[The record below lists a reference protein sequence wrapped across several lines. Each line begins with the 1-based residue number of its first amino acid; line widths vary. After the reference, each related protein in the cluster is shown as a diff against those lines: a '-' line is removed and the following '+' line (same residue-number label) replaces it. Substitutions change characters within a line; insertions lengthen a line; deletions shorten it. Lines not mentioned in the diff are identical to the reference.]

1 MKIGAIQAISILAMT
16 MIALLTPGQN
26 LLAAQEKPLE
36 LMMARIEEKDS
47 LKGQEA
53 LYFKK
58 LTPLLFEYLQA
69 NFKEAEIE
77 PLYKAQTVRELGTLF
92 EKQFGK
98 NIIEFGEK
106 MFAFFEE
113 KASKNKVI
121 QNEEWSEW
129 TSEHFVFFANPGSR
143 AEADIELIKS
153 SAEETLAFLAFS
165 LAMEEELAHSLK
177 VLHSVLPEKNKKEPT
192 KSFPGKIA
200 VYLHQAREGE
210 AVKSISRRSQGA
222 TSFGATITESGEEKG
237 WGRLTAQINIFYF
250 NAFSLAVLNH
260 EVGHAVLFLESFD
273 PSSLTKNPLKGES
286 DLKKAFFAGYT
297 PLSPFLHEGLGD
309 YVIYYHG
316 FYHHWP
322 LLPQPEKVVQSFL
335 NSSLYIP
342 LKRLV
347 KEDGAFRKEHH
358 KEYSLEA
365 ASFLSYLIQTYGEAR
380 LKKWFLSGKDSIVTF
395 EKIFD
400 VSIEEMEKN
409 WLLEIKKENNQPIN
423 TENFNR

>member
-69 NFKEAEIE
+69 NFKETEIE
-77 PLYKAQTVRELGTLF
+77 PLYKAQTVIELGTLF

-113 KASKNKVI
+113 KASTDATPRSG
-121 QNEEWSEW
+121 EWSDW
-129 TSEHFVFFANPGSR
+129 TSEHLVFFANPGSR

-153 SAEETLAFLAFS
+153 SAEETLASLASS
-165 LAMEEELAHSLK
+165 LAMEEELARSLK
-177 VLHSVLPEKNKKEPT
+177 VLHSVSPEKNKKELI

-200 VYLHQAREGE
+200 VYLLQAREGE
-210 AVKSISRRSQGA
+210 AMKRISRRSQGA
-222 TSFGATITESGEEKG
+222 TSFGATILDSGEEKG

-260 EVGHAVLFLESFD
+260 EAGHAVLFLGSFN

-297 PLSPFLHEGLGD
+297 PIAPFLHEGIGD
-309 YVIYYHG
+309 YIIYYHG

-322 LLPQPEKVVQSFL
+322 LLPQPDRVVQSFL

-342 LKRLV
+342 LKRLI
-347 KEDGAFRKEHH
+347 KEDGAFRREHH

-365 ASFLSYLIQTYGEAR
+365 ASFINYLIKTYGKER
-380 LKKWFLSGKDSIVTF
+380 LRKWFLSGKDSAGNF
-395 EKIFD
+395 EKIYEQ
-400 VSIEEMEKN
+400 SIAEAENEWHTYIKEKN
-409 WLLEIKKENNQPIN
+409 KE
-423 TENFNR
+423 E

>member
-1 MKIGAIQAISILAMT
+1 MKIGVIQAISILAML

-26 LLAAQEKPLE
+26 LFAAQEKPLE
-36 LMMARIEEKDS
+36 LMMARVEEKDN

-58 LTPLLFEYLQA
+58 LTPLLFEYLGA
-69 NFKEAEIE
+69 NFKETEIE
-77 PLYKAQTVRELGTLF
+77 PLYKAQTARELGTLF

-98 NIIEFGEK
+98 NIIELGEK

-113 KASKNKVI
+113 KASRDATPRSG
-121 QNEEWSEW
+121 EWSDW

-143 AEADIELIKS
+143 AEADIELVKS

-177 VLHSVLPEKNKKEPT
+177 VLHSVLPEKNKKEST
-192 KSFPGKIA
+192 KSFPGKIT

-210 AVKSISRRSQGA
+210 AMKSISRRSQGA
-222 TSFGATITESGEEKG
+222 TSFGATIIESGEEKG
-237 WGRLTAQINIFYF
+237 WGKLTAQISIFYF

-260 EVGHAVLFLESFD
+260 EVAHALLFLGSFD
-273 PSSLTKNPLKGES
+273 PSSLTKSPLKGES

-322 LLPQPEKVVQSFL
+322 LLPEPEKIVQSFF
-335 NSSLYIP
+335 NSPIYLP

-347 KEDGAFRKEHH
+347 REDGAFRKEHH

-365 ASFLSYLIQTYGEAR
+365 ASFINYLIRTYGKER
-380 LKKWFLSGKDSIVTF
+380 LKKWFLSGKDSAGNF
-395 EKIFD
+395 EKIYKKP
-400 VSIEEMEKN
+400 IANAENEWHTYIKEKN
-409 WLLEIKKENNQPIN
+409 KE
-423 TENFNR
+423 E

>member
-69 NFKEAEIE
+69 NFKETEIE
-77 PLYKAQTVRELGTLF
+77 PLYKAQTVIELGTLF

-113 KASKNKVI
+113 KASRDATTRSR
-121 QNEEWSEW
+121 EWSEW
-129 TSEHFVFFANPGSR
+129 TSEHFVFFADPGSR
-143 AEADIELIKS
+143 AEAESELIKS
-153 SAEETLAFLAFS
+153 SAEETFAS
-165 LAMEEELAHSLK
+165 LASSLALEEELARSLK
-177 VLHSVLPEKNKKEPT
+177 VLHTVSPEKNKKELT

-200 VYLHQAREGE
+200 VYLHQAREAE
-210 AVKSISRRSQGA
+210 AMKRISRRSQGA
-222 TSFGATITESGEEKG
+222 TSFGATILDSGEEKG

-260 EVGHAVLFLESFD
+260 EVGHAVLFLGSFD
-273 PSSLTKNPLKGES
+273 PSSLTKNPLKGEA

-322 LLPQPEKVVQSFL
+322 LLPEPERIIQSFFA
-335 NSSLYIP
+335 SPIYIS
-342 LKRLV
+342 LKRLI

-365 ASFLSYLIQTYGEAR
+365 ASFINYLIKTYGKER
-380 LKKWFLSGKDSIVTF
+380 LKKWFLSGKDSAGNF
-395 EKIFD
+395 EKIYERPID
-400 VSIEEMEKN
+400 EADKEWLAYIKEKN
-409 WLLEIKKENNQPIN
+409 KE
-423 TENFNR
+423 E